1 MGDLSVGNNVDKGEL
16 ILRFSHNVLEHLGL
30 KLYQNKP
37 TNVLAELVSNSWD
50 ALAENVWIDLET
62 DTNGAPISIA
72 VSDDGSGMDDTAL
85 QQNYLVVGKPKSDAR
100 VLSSDTS
107 ENPKARPPMG
117 RKGIGKL
124 APFGVARQVDLI
136 TAKDGTVTWLR
147 FDYARMLD
155 SENDHSS
162 FSEYKP
168 DIILRDVAL
177 STLVPEDAIAGRAF
191 VEKFKQRMLE
201 KKSGTLVLAHD
212 LTVRRPI
219 TVRALMESLGRR
231 FTVTLA
237 RNDFV
242 VSVNDTKLEEKY
254 VFPEWLVRYPETGF
268 ITEQVE
274 TPQGLKEVRCWAGF
288 VKEASWPQE
297 EAGVGVYAH
306 GKIAQDRP
314 FLFGNKGN
322 EIFSRYMYAVVEAD
336 WVDELAYDAISTD
349 RTSINWDDPNF
360 DKFYTWGNT
369 LVKGWINDYQR
380 FLKARSKEE
389 GLELVNKVV
398 ARSNISIRSSEKEH
412 LTDLLSEITP
422 RLGRDQ
428 EGQERLVEATVR
440 AWVHEPARKLI
451 KKLWQEASMFDAEKF
466 SLVVDNLVEQLVPES
481 LSLAVVFSQRVYAL
495 TQLENHIMLGMETQ
509 LQQLLEQFPWIISNE
524 FESFVPRRS
533 LKKICE
539 ENLTDRNS
547 VIRSVHLTS
556 EADYTKPDFVFFG
569 NADDKIILIVELKGP
584 GDVASWPEYEQ
595 LHAYMSY
602 VQSRNSSAL
611 VKGVLLARSFD
622 EGIIRQKPPT
632 VDFVEWQTLLL
643 KSRKD
648 HMILLAGLLAG
659 TEADSQDARVQQ
671 ICELGGDTVKDFLA
685 QMSKNNPDFLLPL
698 RT

>member
-1 MGDLSVGNNVDKGEL
+1 MSDLTVGATVKKGDLV
-16 ILRFSHNVLEHLGL
+16 LRFSHNVLEHLGL

-62 DTNGAPISIA
+62 DTNGAPVSIA
-72 VSDDGSGMDDTAL
+72 VSDDGSGMDDTSL
-85 QQNYLVVGKPKSDAR
+85 QQNYLVVGKPKRDTQNLDEIE
-100 VLSSDTS
+100 VLAQ
-107 ENPKARPPMG
+107 KKRPPMG

-136 TAKDGTVTWLR
+136 TVKDGSFTWLR
-147 FDYARMLD
+147 FDYEQMLN

-162 FSEYKP
+162 FSEYRP
-168 DIILRDVAL
+168 DVIAREENLVSL
-177 STLVPEDAIAGRAF
+177 SPNETAAGREF
-191 VEKFKQRMLE
+191 VEKFKRRMLD

-219 TVRALMESLGRR
+219 TARALMESLGRR

-237 RNDFV
+237 RKDFV
-242 VSVNDTKLEEKY
+242 VSVNDLKLEEKY

-268 ITEQVE
+268 ITEQIE

-336 WVDELAYDAISTD
+336 WIDELSYDAISTD

-360 DKFYTWGNT
+360 DNFYAWGNT
-369 LVKGWINDYQR
+369 LVKGWVNEYQKV
-380 FLKARSKEE
+380 LKARSKEE
-389 GLELVNKVV
+389 GLELVDKVV

-422 RLGRDQ
+422 RLGRDH

-495 TQLENHIMLGMETQ
+495 TQLESHIMLGMETQ
-509 LQQLLEQFPWIISNE
+509 LQHLLEQFPWIISNE
-524 FESFVPRRS
+524 YESFVPRRS
-533 LKKICE
+533 LKKTCE
-539 ENLTDRNS
+539 EALSSGNS
-547 VIRSVHLTS
+547 VIRSVHVAS
-556 EADYTKPDFVFFG
+556 DADYTKPDFVFFG
-569 NADDKIILIVELKGP
+569 NADDKTILIVELKGP

-622 EGIIRQKPPT
+622 EGIQRQKPPT

-671 ICELGGDTVKDFLA
+671 ICELGGDSVKDFLT
-685 QMSKNNPDFLLPL
+685 QMGKNNPDFILPFKS
-698 RT
+698 